1 MIGDLNGFFK
11 SIEDVKGSI
20 RSALHA
26 EPRGEVLETFQ
37 GLLALIDS
45 HKEKLMVEGP
55 AAFQKAREK
64 LAADKQ
70 QLAALSGKAEGLFG
84 KIRELISKCDV
95 VAENGRAIVESGK
108 GKPIPPPNRP
118 PKITNQKRP
127 NLAFTGGDA
136 LRDIL
141 CTQKVAAKV
150 PTGLRTHGNIWEN
163 WAPVT
168 PPARETEDDDLEEFD
183 REEEDTN

>member
-1 MIGDLNGFFK
+1 MIGDLDGFFK

-20 RSALHA
+20 RSAIHA
-26 EPRGEVLETFQ
+26 EPREEVLETFQ

-70 QLAALSGKAEGLFG
+70 QFAALSGRAEGLFG

-118 PKITNQKRP
+118 PKITKQKKP
-127 NLAFTGGDA
+127 TLALTGGDA

-141 CTQKVAAKV
+141 CTHKEAPKV
-150 PTGLRTHGNIWEN
+150 PAGMRTHGNIWEN

>member
-1 MIGDLNGFFK
+1 MIGDLDGFFK

-20 RSALHA
+20 RSAIHA
-26 EPRGEVLETFQ
+26 EPKGEVLETFQ

-64 LAADKQ
+64 LAADKRQ
-70 QLAALSGKAEGLFG
+70 FADLSGKAEGLFG
-84 KIRELISKCDV
+84 KIRELISKCDA

-108 GKPIPPPNRP
+108 GKPIPSPNRP
-118 PKITNQKRP
+118 PKITTQKRP
-127 NLAFTGGDA
+127 TLALTGGDA

-141 CTQKVAAKV
+141 CTHKEAPKV
-150 PTGLRTHGNIWEN
+150 PAGMRTHGNIWEN

-168 PPARETEDDDLEEFD
+168 PPVRETEDDDLEEFD

>member
-1 MIGDLNGFFK
+1 MIGDLDGFFK
-11 SIEDVKGSI
+11 SIEDVKISI
-20 RSALHA
+20 RSAIHA
-26 EPRGEVLETFQ
+26 EPKGEVLETFQ
-37 GLLALIDS
+37 GLLALIDA

-84 KIRELISKCDV
+84 KIRELISKCDA

-108 GKPIPPPNRP
+108 GKPIPLPNRP

-127 NLAFTGGDA
+127 TLEFTGGDA

-141 CTQKVAAKV
+141 CTHKEAAKV
-150 PTGLRTHGNIWEN
+150 SARLRTHGNIWEN

-168 PPARETEDDDLEEFD
+168 PAARETEDDDLEVFD